1 MTQIDC
7 AQNFELAQELTEFL
21 RDENYTLTQENDII
35 MTSQK
40 IPKSVLE
47 KFLKETKRPKHKI
60 SLIES
65 DSFVIAIP
73 VDLEDIG
80 LESCE
85 FCGYTGHRELVNVH
99 RRTHQGI

>member
-7 AQNFELAQELTEFL
+7 AQNYELAQELTEFL
-21 RDENYTLTQENDII
+21 YNENYTVTQENDVI
-35 MTSQK
+35 TSNQK
-40 IPKSVLE
+40 IPKSVMK
-47 KFLKETKRPKHKI
+47 KFLKETNRPKHKI
-60 SLIES
+60 SLLES
-65 DSFVIAIP
+65 YSFVIAIS

-85 FCGYTGHRELVNVH
+85 FCGYTDHRELVNVH